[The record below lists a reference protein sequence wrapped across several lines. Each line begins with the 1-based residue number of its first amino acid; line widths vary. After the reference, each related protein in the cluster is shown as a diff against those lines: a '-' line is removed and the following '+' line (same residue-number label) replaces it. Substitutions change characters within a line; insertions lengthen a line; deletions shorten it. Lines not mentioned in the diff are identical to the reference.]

1 VERSPEHI
9 VQSLSARRLDHAVE
23 HRLGGWKIAPNHVSR
38 SSTYLDMK
46 RRSVIADR
54 IRKMSCAGVSLCR
67 RFPVAHSSSSSA
79 ECDVR
84 FDRDA
89 CVVGSA
95 SHLVCCSEDVTR
107 QRPSSLEIQRS
118 AISNQSSTNGFA
130 RCLGATDRLDELK
143 QDSTYGITIAQ
154 RSYRIT
160 GALDRR
166 PISRETSVVANS
178 RIDEA

>member
-1 VERSPEHI
+1 MTRITTPT
-9 VQSLSARRLDHAVE
+9 AR
-23 HRLGGWKIAPNHVSR
+23 I
-38 SSTYLDMK
+38 
-46 RRSVIADR
+46 SVVALL
-54 IRKMSCAGVSLCR
+54 AGVLLCGGCVR
-67 RFPVAHSSSSSA
+67 SSA
-79 ECDVR
+79 EGNVR
-84 FDRDA
+84 LDRDA
-89 CVVGSA
+89 RVVGSA

-107 QRPSSLEIQRS
+107 QGPSSLEIQRS